1 MATMEMIMKVTR
13 MSLRTARSI
22 IISQRI
28 KLLSL
33 LSSQVSTAVSRLW
46 CNTTKMAHNTKQQLL
61 PPGLFDAAGVDIF
74 RFLIYFI

>member
-13 MSLRTARSI
+13 MSLRTTRSI
-22 IISQRI
+22 VSQRI

-33 LSSQVSTAVSRLW
+33 ISSQVSTTVSGLW